1 MKMRILTSIFFLYI
15 GSAYLFAQEA
25 STPSVKSAYT
35 AGYWQQ
41 EVNYTMNVVVD
52 APAHQF
58 TGEQRIVYTNNS
70 PDVIDRVFYHLY
82 FNAFQPGSM
91 MDVRSRSLPDPD
103 RRVMDRIS
111 KLNKNEIGFHEIKKI
126 EQDGK
131 SLKHHTQGT
140 VLEVELSHPLLPN
153 ESTDFYLEYFSQV
166 PVQIRRSGRN
176 NKEGID
182 YSMAQWFPKI
192 AEYDEN
198 GWHANPYIAREFYA
212 PWGDFDVSI
221 SINKDYIVA
230 ATGILESKKKEK
242 NKNTWNF
249 KARDVHDFVWAA
261 DPDYVHDILKVDS
274 EDLELHFYYQKTND
288 EMVSNWKRLQDDTA
302 DAFRYI
308 NKKFGKYPYTKY
320 SVIQGGD
327 GGMEYPM
334 ATLITGE
341 RSYPSLLSVTIHE
354 LIHSWYQMLLGT
366 NESYLAWMDEG
377 FTSFAQNIT
386 FNNEFNEIYNLN
398 SINPLERS
406 YNRYY
411 TFIKSGLEEP
421 LSTHSDH
428 FSTNQAYGV
437 GSYTKG
443 AIFLMQL
450 GYIIGEEK
458 LFKGLRRYYNEWKFK
473 HPDEYDFLRIME
485 KESGIELD
493 WYIDYW
499 VKTTHQIDYSID
511 YSFELKE
518 KDQNKISV
526 SINRIGKM
534 PMPIEVEV
542 LYEDFSSENYY
553 IPLSIM
559 RGEKDNSDNKLII
572 LEDWEWVNE
581 SYQFN
586 LDMSDKEIKKIEI
599 NPSGEMADIDKS
611 NNIIEFE

>member
-1 MKMRILTSIFFLYI
+1 MLMLMYKFFFLLISFIVSFNSY
-15 GSAYLFAQEA
+15 S
-25 STPSVKSAYT
+25 
-35 AGYWQQ
+35 YWQQ
-41 EVNYTMNVVVD
+41 RVEYKIRIDFDHKN
-52 APAHQF
+52 HQF
-58 TGEQRIVYTNNS
+58 LGKQNLKYFNNS
-70 PDVIDRVFYHLY
+70 NDTINKVFFHLY

-111 KLNKNEIGFHEIKKI
+111 KLNKNEIGFHEINKI
-126 EQDGK
+126 QQDGK
-131 SLKHHTQGT
+131 NLRHHVQGT
-140 VLEVELSHPLLPN
+140 ILEVELVDPLIPN
-153 ESTDFYLEYFSQV
+153 ESTEFYLEYFSQV

-192 AEYDEN
+192 AEYDRQ

-221 SINKDYIVA
+221 SIYKNYIVA
-230 ATGILESKKKEK
+230 ATGILENKTKEK
-242 NKNTWNF
+242 NKNVWNF
-249 KARDVHDFVWAA
+249 KAKNVHDFVWAA

-274 EDLELHFYYQKTND
+274 ENLELHFYYQKTND

-308 NKKFGKYPYTKY
+308 NGKFGKYPYTKY

-354 LIHSWYQMLLGT
+354 ALHSWYQMLLGT

-386 FNNEFNEIYNLN
+386 FINKFNEIYNLDFT
-398 SINPLERS
+398 NPLERS

-411 TFIKSGLEEP
+411 NFIKTGLEEP

-450 GYIIGEEK
+450 GYIIGEDK

-473 HPDEYDFLRIME
+473 HPNEYDFLRIME

-499 VKTTHQIDYSID
+499 VKTTHHIDYSL
-511 YSFELKE
+511 ETKK
-518 KDQNKISV
+518 KDDGKISLSV
-526 SINRIGKM
+526 NRIGKM
-534 PMPIEVEV
+534 PMPIEIEV
-542 LYEDFSSENYY
+542 LYEDLSTDIYY

-559 RGEKDNSDNKLII
+559 RGKKDNSNGKLIL

-581 SYQFN
+581 SYQID
-586 LDMSDKEIKKIEI
+586 LDDSDKKIKKIEI
-599 NPSGEMADIDKS
+599 NPSGKLADVDKT
-611 NNIIEFE
+611 NNIIVF

>member
-1 MKMRILTSIFFLYI
+1 MLMLMYKFFFLLISFIVSFNSY
-15 GSAYLFAQEA
+15 S
-25 STPSVKSAYT
+25 
-35 AGYWQQ
+35 YWQQ
-41 EVNYTMNVVVD
+41 RVEYKIRIDFDHKN
-52 APAHQF
+52 HQF
-58 TGEQRIVYTNNS
+58 SGKQNLKYFNNS
-70 PDVIDRVFYHLY
+70 NDTINKVFFHLY

-111 KLNKNEIGFHEIKKI
+111 KLNKNEIGFHEINKI
-126 EQDGK
+126 QQDGK
-131 SLKHHTQGT
+131 NLRHHVQGT
-140 VLEVELSHPLLPN
+140 ILEVELVDPLIPN
-153 ESTDFYLEYFSQV
+153 ESTEFYLEYFSQV

-192 AEYDEN
+192 AEYDRQ

-221 SINKDYIVA
+221 SINKNYIVA
-230 ATGILESKKKEK
+230 ATGILENKTKEK
-242 NKNTWNF
+242 NKNVWNF
-249 KARDVHDFVWAA
+249 KAKNVHDFVWAA

-274 EDLELHFYYQKTND
+274 ENLELHFYYQKTND

-308 NKKFGKYPYTKY
+308 NGKFGKYPYTKY

-354 LIHSWYQMLLGT
+354 ALHSWYQMLLGT

-386 FNNEFNEIYNLN
+386 FINKFNEIYNLDFT
-398 SINPLERS
+398 NPLERS

-411 TFIKSGLEEP
+411 NFIKTGLEEP

-450 GYIIGEEK
+450 GYIIGEDK

-473 HPDEYDFLRIME
+473 HPNEYDFLRIME

-499 VKTTHQIDYSID
+499 VKTTHHIDYSL
-511 YSFELKE
+511 ETKK
-518 KDQNKISV
+518 KDDGKISLSV
-526 SINRIGKM
+526 NRIGKI
-534 PMPIEVEV
+534 PMPIEIEV
-542 LYEDFSSENYY
+542 LYEDLSTDIYY

-559 RGEKDNSDNKLII
+559 RGKKDNSNGKFIL

-581 SYQFN
+581 SYQID
-586 LDMSDKEIKKIEI
+586 LDDSDKKIKKIEI
-599 NPSGEMADIDKS
+599 NPSGKLADVNKS
-611 NNIIEFE
+611 NNIIEF

>member
-1 MKMRILTSIFFLYI
+1 MLMLMYKFFSLLISFIVSFNSY
-15 GSAYLFAQEA
+15 S
-25 STPSVKSAYT
+25 
-35 AGYWQQ
+35 YWQQ
-41 EVNYTMNVVVD
+41 RVEYKIRIDFDHKN
-52 APAHQF
+52 HQF
-58 TGEQRIVYTNNS
+58 SGKQNLKYFNNS
-70 PDVIDRVFYHLY
+70 NDTINKVFFHLY

-111 KLNKNEIGFHEIKKI
+111 KLNKNEIGFHEINKI
-126 EQDGK
+126 QQDGK
-131 SLKHHTQGT
+131 NLRHHVQGT
-140 VLEVELSHPLLPN
+140 ILEVELVDPLIPN
-153 ESTDFYLEYFSQV
+153 ESTEFYLEYFSQV

-192 AEYDEN
+192 AEYDRQ

-221 SINKDYIVA
+221 SINKNYIVA
-230 ATGILESKKKEK
+230 ATGILENKTKEK
-242 NKNTWNF
+242 NKNVWNF
-249 KARDVHDFVWAA
+249 KAENVHDFVWAA

-274 EDLELHFYYQKTND
+274 ENLELHFYYQKTND

-308 NKKFGKYPYTKY
+308 NGKFGKYPYTKY

-354 LIHSWYQMLLGT
+354 ALHSWYQMLLGT

-386 FNNEFNEIYNLN
+386 FINKFNEIYNLDFT
-398 SINPLERS
+398 NPLERS

-411 TFIKSGLEEP
+411 NFIKTGLEEP

-450 GYIIGEEK
+450 GYIIGEDK

-473 HPDEYDFLRIME
+473 HPNEYDFLRIME

-499 VKTTHQIDYSID
+499 IKTTHHIDYSL
-511 YSFELKE
+511 ETKK
-518 KDQNKISV
+518 KDDGKISLSV
-526 SINRIGKM
+526 NRIGKM
-534 PMPIEVEV
+534 PMPIEIEV
-542 LYEDFSSENYY
+542 LYEDLSTDIYY

-559 RGEKDNSDNKLII
+559 RGEKDNSNNKFIL

-581 SYQFN
+581 SYQID
-586 LDMSDKEIKKIEI
+586 LDDSDKKIKKIEI
-599 NPSGEMADIDKS
+599 NPSGKLADVNKS
-611 NNIIEFE
+611 NNIIEF

>member
-1 MKMRILTSIFFLYI
+1 MLMLMYKFFFLLISFIVSFNSY
-15 GSAYLFAQEA
+15 S
-25 STPSVKSAYT
+25 
-35 AGYWQQ
+35 YWQQ
-41 EVNYTMNVVVD
+41 RVEYKIRIDFDHKN
-52 APAHQF
+52 HQF
-58 TGEQRIVYTNNS
+58 LGKQNLKYFNNS
-70 PDVIDRVFYHLY
+70 NDTINKVFFHLY

-111 KLNKNEIGFHEIKKI
+111 KLNKNEIGFHEINKI
-126 EQDGK
+126 QQDGK
-131 SLKHHTQGT
+131 NLRHHVQGT
-140 VLEVELSHPLLPN
+140 ILEVELVDPLIPN
-153 ESTDFYLEYFSQV
+153 ESTEFYLEYFSQV

-192 AEYDEN
+192 AEYDRQ

-221 SINKDYIVA
+221 SINKNYIVA
-230 ATGILESKKKEK
+230 ATGILENKTKEK
-242 NKNTWNF
+242 NKNVWNF
-249 KARDVHDFVWAA
+249 KAKNVHDFVWAA

-274 EDLELHFYYQKTND
+274 ENLELHFYYQKTND

-308 NKKFGKYPYTKY
+308 NGKFGKYPYTKY

-354 LIHSWYQMLLGT
+354 ALHSWYQMLLGT

-377 FTSFAQNIT
+377 FTSFAQNIN
-386 FNNEFNEIYNLN
+386 FINKFNEIYNLDFT
-398 SINPLERS
+398 NPLERS

-411 TFIKSGLEEP
+411 NFIKTGLEEP

-450 GYIIGEEK
+450 GYIIGVDK

-473 HPDEYDFLRIME
+473 HPNEYNFLRIME

-499 VKTTHQIDYSID
+499 IKTTHHIDYSL
-511 YSFELKE
+511 ETKK
-518 KDQNKISV
+518 KDDGKISLSV
-526 SINRIGKM
+526 NRIGKI
-534 PMPIEVEV
+534 PMPIEIEV
-542 LYEDFSSENYY
+542 LYEDLSTDIYY

-559 RGEKDNSDNKLII
+559 RGEKDNSNGKFIL

-581 SYQFN
+581 SYQID
-586 LDMSDKEIKKIEI
+586 LDDSDKKIKKIEI
-599 NPSGEMADIDKS
+599 NPSGKLADVDKT
-611 NNIIEFE
+611 NNIIVF

>member
-1 MKMRILTSIFFLYI
+1 MLMLMYKFFFLLISFIVSFNSY
-15 GSAYLFAQEA
+15 S
-25 STPSVKSAYT
+25 
-35 AGYWQQ
+35 YWQQ
-41 EVNYTMNVVVD
+41 RVEYKIRIDFDHKN
-52 APAHQF
+52 HQF
-58 TGEQRIVYTNNS
+58 SGKQNLKYFNNS
-70 PDVIDRVFYHLY
+70 NDTINKVFFHLY

-111 KLNKNEIGFHEIKKI
+111 KLNKNEIGFHEINKI
-126 EQDGK
+126 QQDGK
-131 SLKHHTQGT
+131 NLRHHVQGT
-140 VLEVELSHPLLPN
+140 ILEVELVDPLIPN
-153 ESTDFYLEYFSQV
+153 ESTEFYLEYFSQV

-192 AEYDEN
+192 AEYDRQ

-221 SINKDYIVA
+221 SINKNYIVA
-230 ATGILESKKKEK
+230 ATGILENKTKEK
-242 NKNTWNF
+242 NKNVWNF
-249 KARDVHDFVWAA
+249 KAENVHDFVWAA

-274 EDLELHFYYQKTND
+274 ENLELHFYYQKTND

-308 NKKFGKYPYTKY
+308 NGKFGKYPYTKY

-354 LIHSWYQMLLGT
+354 ALHSWYQMLLGT

-386 FNNEFNEIYNLN
+386 FINKFNEIYNLDFT
-398 SINPLERS
+398 NPLERS

-411 TFIKSGLEEP
+411 NFIKTGLEEP

-450 GYIIGEEK
+450 GYIIGEDK

-473 HPDEYDFLRIME
+473 HPNEYDFLRIME

-499 VKTTHQIDYSID
+499 VKTTHHIDYSL
-511 YSFELKE
+511 ETKK
-518 KDQNKISV
+518 KDDGKISLSV
-526 SINRIGKM
+526 NRIGKI
-534 PMPIEVEV
+534 PMPIEIEV
-542 LYEDFSSENYY
+542 LYEDLSTDIYY

-559 RGEKDNSDNKLII
+559 RGKKDNSNGKLIL

-581 SYQFN
+581 SYQID
-586 LDMSDKEIKKIEI
+586 LDDSDKKIKKIEI
-599 NPSGEMADIDKS
+599 NPSGKLADVNKS
-611 NNIIEFE
+611 NNIIEF

>member
-1 MKMRILTSIFFLYI
+1 MQNMLMLMYKFFFLLISFIVSFNSY
-15 GSAYLFAQEA
+15 S
-25 STPSVKSAYT
+25 
-35 AGYWQQ
+35 YWQQ
-41 EVNYTMNVVVD
+41 RVEYKIRIDFDHKN
-52 APAHQF
+52 HQF
-58 TGEQRIVYTNNS
+58 SGKQNLKYFNNS
-70 PDVIDRVFYHLY
+70 NDTINKVFFHLY

-111 KLNKNEIGFHEIKKI
+111 KLNKNEIGFHEINKI
-126 EQDGK
+126 QQDGK
-131 SLKHHTQGT
+131 NLRHHVQGT
-140 VLEVELSHPLLPN
+140 ILEVELVDPLIPN
-153 ESTDFYLEYFSQV
+153 ESTEFYLEYFSQV

-192 AEYDEN
+192 AEYDRQ

-221 SINKDYIVA
+221 SINKNYIVA
-230 ATGILESKKKEK
+230 ATGILENKTKEK
-242 NKNTWNF
+242 NKNVWNF
-249 KARDVHDFVWAA
+249 KAENVHDFVWAA

-274 EDLELHFYYQKTND
+274 ENLELHFYYQKTND

-308 NKKFGKYPYTKY
+308 NGKFGKYPYTKY

-354 LIHSWYQMLLGT
+354 ALHSWYQMLLGT

-386 FNNEFNEIYNLN
+386 FINKFNEIYNLDFT
-398 SINPLERS
+398 NPLERS

-411 TFIKSGLEEP
+411 NFIKTGLEEP

-450 GYIIGEEK
+450 GYIIGEDK

-473 HPDEYDFLRIME
+473 HPNEYDFLRIME

-499 VKTTHQIDYSID
+499 IKTTHHIDYSL
-511 YSFELKE
+511 ETKK
-518 KDQNKISV
+518 KDDGKISLSV
-526 SINRIGKM
+526 NRIGKM
-534 PMPIEVEV
+534 PMPIEIEV
-542 LYEDFSSENYY
+542 LYEDLSTDLYY

-559 RGEKDNSDNKLII
+559 RGEKDNSNNKFIF

-581 SYQFN
+581 SYQID
-586 LDMSDKEIKKIEI
+586 LDDSDKKIKKIEI
-599 NPSGEMADIDKS
+599 NPSGKLADVNKS
-611 NNIIEFE
+611 NNIIEF

>member
-1 MKMRILTSIFFLYI
+1 MLMLMYKFFSLLISFIVSFNSY
-15 GSAYLFAQEA
+15 S
-25 STPSVKSAYT
+25 
-35 AGYWQQ
+35 YWQQ
-41 EVNYTMNVVVD
+41 RVEYKIRIDFDHKN
-52 APAHQF
+52 HQF
-58 TGEQRIVYTNNS
+58 SGKQNLKYFNNS
-70 PDVIDRVFYHLY
+70 NDTINKVFFHLY

-111 KLNKNEIGFHEIKKI
+111 KLNKNEIGFHEINKI
-126 EQDGK
+126 QQDGK
-131 SLKHHTQGT
+131 NLRHHVQGT
-140 VLEVELSHPLLPN
+140 ILEVELVDPLMPD
-153 ESTDFYLEYFSQV
+153 ESTNFYLEYFSQV

-192 AEYDEN
+192 AEYDRQ

-221 SINKDYIVA
+221 SINKNYIVA
-230 ATGILESKKKEK
+230 ATGILENKTKEK
-242 NKNTWNF
+242 NKNVWNF
-249 KARDVHDFVWAA
+249 KAKNVHDFVWAA

-274 EDLELHFYYQKTND
+274 ENLELHFYYQKTND

-308 NKKFGKYPYTKY
+308 NGKFGKYPYTKY

-354 LIHSWYQMLLGT
+354 ALHSWYQMLLGT

-386 FNNEFNEIYNLN
+386 FINKFNEIYNLDFT
-398 SINPLERS
+398 NPLERS

-411 TFIKSGLEEP
+411 NFIKTGLEEP

-450 GYIIGEEK
+450 GYIIGEDK

-473 HPDEYDFLRIME
+473 HPNEYDFLRIME

-499 VKTTHQIDYSID
+499 IKTTHHIDYSL
-511 YSFELKE
+511 ETKK
-518 KDQNKISV
+518 KDDGKILLSV
-526 SINRIGKM
+526 NRIGKM
-534 PMPIEVEV
+534 PMPIEIEV
-542 LYEDFSSENYY
+542 LYEDLSTDIYY

-559 RGEKDNSDNKLII
+559 RGKKDNSNGKLIL

-581 SYQFN
+581 SYQID
-586 LDMSDKEIKKIEI
+586 LDDSDKKIKKIEI
-599 NPSGEMADIDKS
+599 NPSGKLADVDKT
-611 NNIIEFE
+611 NNTIEF

>member
-1 MKMRILTSIFFLYI
+1 MLMLMYKFFFLLISFIVSFNSY
-15 GSAYLFAQEA
+15 S
-25 STPSVKSAYT
+25 
-35 AGYWQQ
+35 YWQQ
-41 EVNYTMNVVVD
+41 RVEYKIRIDFDHKN
-52 APAHQF
+52 HQF
-58 TGEQRIVYTNNS
+58 SGKQNLKYFNNS
-70 PDVIDRVFYHLY
+70 NDTINKVFFHLY

-111 KLNKNEIGFHEIKKI
+111 KLNKNEIGFHEINKI
-126 EQDGK
+126 QQDGK
-131 SLKHHTQGT
+131 NLRHHVQGT
-140 VLEVELSHPLLPN
+140 ILEVELVDPIIPN
-153 ESTDFYLEYFSQV
+153 ESTEFYLEYFSQV

-192 AEYDEN
+192 AEYDRQ

-221 SINKDYIVA
+221 SIYKNYIVA
-230 ATGILESKKKEK
+230 ATGILENKTKEK
-242 NKNTWNF
+242 NKNVWNF
-249 KARDVHDFVWAA
+249 KAKNVHDFVWAA

-274 EDLELHFYYQKTND
+274 ENLELHFYYQKTND

-308 NKKFGKYPYTKY
+308 NGKFGKYPYTKY

-354 LIHSWYQMLLGT
+354 ALHSWYQMLLGT

-386 FNNEFNEIYNLN
+386 FINKFNEIYNLDFT
-398 SINPLERS
+398 NPLERS

-411 TFIKSGLEEP
+411 NFIKTGLEEP

-450 GYIIGEEK
+450 GYIIGEDK
-458 LFKGLRRYYNEWKFK
+458 LFTGLRRYYNEWKFK
-473 HPDEYDFLRIME
+473 HPDEYDFLRVME

-499 VKTTHQIDYSID
+499 VKTTHHIDYSL
-511 YSFELKE
+511 ETKK
-518 KDQNKISV
+518 KDDGKISLSV
-526 SINRIGKM
+526 NRIGKI
-534 PMPIEVEV
+534 PMPIEIEV
-542 LYEDFSSENYY
+542 LYEDLSTDIYY

-559 RGEKDNSDNKLII
+559 RGEKDNSNNKFIL

-581 SYQFN
+581 SYQID
-586 LDMSDKEIKKIEI
+586 LDDSDKKIKKIEI
-599 NPSGEMADIDKS
+599 NPSGKLADVNKS
-611 NNIIEFE
+611 NNIIEF

>member
-1 MKMRILTSIFFLYI
+1 MLMFKFFFFLFLVSFNSY
-15 GSAYLFAQEA
+15 S
-25 STPSVKSAYT
+25 
-35 AGYWQQ
+35 YWQQ
-41 EVNYTMNVVVD
+41 RVEYKIIIDFDHKN
-52 APAHQF
+52 HQF
-58 TGEQRIVYTNNS
+58 LGEQNLKYFNNS
-70 PDVIDRVFYHLY
+70 KDTINKVYFHLY

-586 LDMSDKEIKKIEI
+586 LDISDTEIKKIEI

>member
-1 MKMRILTSIFFLYI
+1 MLMFKFFFFLFLVSFNSY
-15 GSAYLFAQEA
+15 S
-25 STPSVKSAYT
+25 
-35 AGYWQQ
+35 YWQQ
-41 EVNYTMNVVVD
+41 RVEYKIIIDFDHKN
-52 APAHQF
+52 HQF
-58 TGEQRIVYTNNS
+58 LGEQNLKYFNNS
-70 PDVIDRVFYHLY
+70 KDTINKVYFHLY

-450 GYIIGEEK
+450 GYIIGENK

-485 KESGIELD
+485 KEGGIELD

-499 VKTTHQIDYSID
+499 VKTTHQIDYSL
-511 YSFELKE
+511 ELNK

>member
-1 MKMRILTSIFFLYI
+1 MLMLMYKFFFLLISFIVSFNSY
-15 GSAYLFAQEA
+15 S
-25 STPSVKSAYT
+25 
-35 AGYWQQ
+35 YWQQ
-41 EVNYTMNVVVD
+41 RVEYKIRIDFDHKN
-52 APAHQF
+52 HQF
-58 TGEQRIVYTNNS
+58 LGKQNLKYFNNS
-70 PDVIDRVFYHLY
+70 NDTINKVFFHLY

-111 KLNKNEIGFHEIKKI
+111 KLNKNEIGFHEVNKI
-126 EQDGK
+126 QQDGIN
-131 SLKHHTQGT
+131 LRHNVQGT
-140 VLEVELSHPLLPN
+140 ILEVELVDPLMPD

-192 AEYDEN
+192 AEYDRQ

-221 SINKDYIVA
+221 SINKNYIVA
-230 ATGILESKKKEK
+230 ATGILENKTKEK
-242 NKNTWNF
+242 NKNVWNF
-249 KARDVHDFVWAA
+249 KAKNVHDFVWAA

-274 EDLELHFYYQKTND
+274 ENLELHFYYQKTND

-308 NKKFGKYPYTKY
+308 NGKFGKYPYTKY

-354 LIHSWYQMLLGT
+354 ALHSWYQMLLGT

-386 FNNEFNEIYNLN
+386 FINKFNEIYNLDFT
-398 SINPLERS
+398 NPLERS

-411 TFIKSGLEEP
+411 NFIKTGLEEP

-450 GYIIGEEK
+450 GYIIGEDK

-473 HPDEYDFLRIME
+473 HPNEYDFLRIME

-499 VKTTHQIDYSID
+499 VKTTHHIDYSL
-511 YSFELKE
+511 ETKK
-518 KDQNKISV
+518 KDDGKISLSV
-526 SINRIGKM
+526 NRIGKI
-534 PMPIEVEV
+534 PMPIEIEV
-542 LYEDFSSENYY
+542 LYEDLSTDIYY

-559 RGEKDNSDNKLII
+559 RGEKDNSNGKFIL

-581 SYQFN
+581 SYQID
-586 LDMSDKEIKKIEI
+586 LDDSNKKIKKIEI
-599 NPSGEMADIDKS
+599 NPSGKLADVDKT
-611 NNIIEFE
+611 NNIIEF

>member
-1 MKMRILTSIFFLYI
+1 MLMLMYKFFFLLISFIVSFNSY
-15 GSAYLFAQEA
+15 S
-25 STPSVKSAYT
+25 
-35 AGYWQQ
+35 YWQQ
-41 EVNYTMNVVVD
+41 RVEYKIRIDFDHKN
-52 APAHQF
+52 HQF
-58 TGEQRIVYTNNS
+58 SGKQNLKYFNNS
-70 PDVIDRVFYHLY
+70 NDTINKVFFHLY

-111 KLNKNEIGFHEIKKI
+111 KLNKNEIGFHEINKI
-126 EQDGK
+126 QQDGK
-131 SLKHHTQGT
+131 NLRHHVQGT
-140 VLEVELSHPLLPN
+140 ILEVELVDPLIPN
-153 ESTDFYLEYFSQV
+153 ESTEFYLEYFSQV

-192 AEYDEN
+192 AEYDRQ

-221 SINKDYIVA
+221 SINKNYIVA
-230 ATGILESKKKEK
+230 ATGILENKMKEK
-242 NKNTWNF
+242 NKNVWNF
-249 KARDVHDFVWAA
+249 KAENVHDFVWAA

-274 EDLELHFYYQKTND
+274 ENLELHFYYQKTND

-308 NKKFGKYPYTKY
+308 NGKFGKYPYTKY

-354 LIHSWYQMLLGT
+354 ALHSWYQMLLGT

-386 FNNEFNEIYNLN
+386 FINKFNEIYNLDFT
-398 SINPLERS
+398 NPLERS

-411 TFIKSGLEEP
+411 NFIKTGLEEP

-450 GYIIGEEK
+450 GYIIGEDK

-473 HPDEYDFLRIME
+473 HPNEYDFLRIME
-485 KESGIELD
+485 KESRIELD

-499 VKTTHQIDYSID
+499 VKTTHHIDYSL
-511 YSFELKE
+511 ETKK
-518 KDQNKISV
+518 KDDGKISLSV
-526 SINRIGKM
+526 NRIGKM
-534 PMPIEVEV
+534 PMPIEIEV
-542 LYEDFSSENYY
+542 LYEDLSSDLYY

-559 RGEKDNSDNKLII
+559 RGKKDNSNGKFIL

-581 SYQFN
+581 SYLID
-586 LDMSDKEIKKIEI
+586 LDDSDKNIKKIEI
-599 NPSGEMADIDKS
+599 NPSGKLADVNKS
-611 NNIIEFE
+611 NNIIEF

>member
-1 MKMRILTSIFFLYI
+1 MLMLMYKFFFLLISFIVSFNSY
-15 GSAYLFAQEA
+15 S
-25 STPSVKSAYT
+25 
-35 AGYWQQ
+35 YWQQ
-41 EVNYTMNVVVD
+41 RVEYKIRIDFDHKN
-52 APAHQF
+52 HQF
-58 TGEQRIVYTNNS
+58 LEKQNLKYFNNS
-70 PDVIDRVFYHLY
+70 NDTINKVFFHLY

-111 KLNKNEIGFHEIKKI
+111 KLNKNEIGFHEINKI
-126 EQDGK
+126 QQDGK
-131 SLKHHTQGT
+131 NLRHHVQGT
-140 VLEVELSHPLLPN
+140 ILEVELVDPLMPD
-153 ESTDFYLEYFSQV
+153 ESTNFYLEYFSQV
-166 PVQIRRSGRN
+166 TVQIRRSGRN

-192 AEYDEN
+192 AEYDRQ

-221 SINKDYIVA
+221 SINKNYIVA
-230 ATGILESKKKEK
+230 ATGILENKTKEK
-242 NKNTWNF
+242 NKNVWNF
-249 KARDVHDFVWAA
+249 KAKNVHDFVWAA
-261 DPDYVHDILKVDS
+261 DPDYVHDMLKVDS
-274 EDLELHFYYQKTND
+274 ENLELHFYYQKTND

-308 NKKFGKYPYTKY
+308 NGKFGKYPYTKY

-354 LIHSWYQMLLGT
+354 ALHSWYQMLLGT

-386 FNNEFNEIYNLN
+386 FINKFNEIYNLDFT
-398 SINPLERS
+398 NPLERS

-411 TFIKSGLEEP
+411 NFIKTGLEEP

-450 GYIIGEEK
+450 GYIIGEDK

-473 HPDEYDFLRIME
+473 HPNEYDFLRIME

-499 VKTTHQIDYSID
+499 VKTTHHIDYSL
-511 YSFELKE
+511 ETKK
-518 KDQNKISV
+518 KDDGKISLSV
-526 SINRIGKM
+526 NRIGKI
-534 PMPIEVEV
+534 PMPIEIEV
-542 LYEDFSSENYY
+542 LYEDLSTDIYY

-559 RGEKDNSDNKLII
+559 RGEKDNSNNKFIL

-581 SYQFN
+581 SYQID
-586 LDMSDKEIKKIEI
+586 LDDSDKKIKKIEI
-599 NPSGEMADIDKS
+599 NPSGKLADVNKS
-611 NNIIEFE
+611 NNIIEF

>member
-1 MKMRILTSIFFLYI
+1 MQMLMFKFFFFLFLVSFNSY
-15 GSAYLFAQEA
+15 S
-25 STPSVKSAYT
+25 
-35 AGYWQQ
+35 YWQQ
-41 EVNYTMNVVVD
+41 RVEYKIIIDFDHKN
-52 APAHQF
+52 HQF
-58 TGEQRIVYTNNS
+58 LGEQNLKYFNNS
-70 PDVIDRVFYHLY
+70 KDTINKVYFHLY

-450 GYIIGEEK
+450 GYIIGENK

-485 KESGIELD
+485 KEGGIELD

-499 VKTTHQIDYSID
+499 VKTTHQIDYSL
-511 YSFELKE
+511 ELNK